1 MGVVERLLRTGRPV
15 MAPQT
20 RLADCLQVSSP
31 AEYREQN
38 KLNTSHR
45 LESQSTMRTVR
56 IAEGQAEHGV
66 YLRRAIAVAR
76 DTSVD
81 RVKQRNTVAWIKS
94 VKIDKNA
101 PAEA

>member
-1 MGVVERLLRTGRPV
+1 MVERLLRTGRPV

-20 RLADCLQVSSP
+20 RLADCLFP

-94 VKIDKNA
+94 VKFDNNA

>member
-1 MGVVERLLRTGRPV
+1 

-20 RLADCLQVSSP
+20 RLADCLFP

-66 YLRRAIAVAR
+66 YLRRPLPLPEMMMMIVYWYSFSNH
-76 DTSVD
+76 TSVD

-94 VKIDKNA
+94 VKFDKNA